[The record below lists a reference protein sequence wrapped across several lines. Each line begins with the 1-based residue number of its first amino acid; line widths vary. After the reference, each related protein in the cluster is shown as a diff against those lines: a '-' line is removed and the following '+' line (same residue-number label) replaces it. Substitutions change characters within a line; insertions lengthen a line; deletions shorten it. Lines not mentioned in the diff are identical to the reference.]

1 MPCAFHIL
9 HGRVPKKQQ
18 VVHYASTWSDCK
30 VWLKAWYSAFLQTV
44 LVPAEHWGWCIEAR
58 AAFQWKYCCFFCLF
72 VFLDPELQSALL
84 LFRPHPVC
92 VVHRRFQFRI
102 HVFTQVG
109 WSHGNLCASAAGS
122 LWWGNLSLPLLWSER
137 SVGLSVAPGD
147 CCPHVAEGPIGC
159 TPDLQ
164 DVISPPHP
172 SLA

>member
-1 MPCAFHIL
+1 MHPLGVTTKFGWKLGIRPFYIDSFSSWRTLRHLCCFSVEIL
-9 HGRVPKKQQ
+9 
-18 VVHYASTWSDCK
+18 
-30 VWLKAWYSAFLQTV
+30 LL
-44 LVPAEHWGWCIEAR
+44 
-58 AAFQWKYCCFFCLF
+58 FFCLL
-72 VFLDPELQSALL
+72 VFLGPELQSALL
-84 LFRPHPVC
+84 LFRPNSLC
-92 VVHRRFQFRI
+92 VVHRQFQFQI

-164 DVISPPHP
+164 DVIPPLFSGLTKPNGMNPGASRAFH
-172 SLA
+172 A